1 MKYALVYL
9 IISSLLFSFN
19 FVAKTPKKLYPTAI
33 LPQDTTMVE
42 LITLDKDFVIDVK
55 YATKDNFTGQVLY
68 DCDRVWLR
76 KVVAMDLLAA
86 HKKFKEKGYRIKIYD
101 GYRPIS
107 VQWRLW
113 KATPKKGYVSHP
125 TKGMRMH
132 NRGAAVDMTLIDRNG
147 KELDMGTPYDFFGKE
162 AHTTYTNL
170 PAQVLA
176 NRKVLK
182 EIMQSC
188 GFVAISNEWW
198 HFDYKKH
205 KFNIVDTP
213 MCK

>member
-1 MKYALVYL
+1 MKSILFYL
-9 IISSLLFSFN
+9 LSCGLFSSN
-19 FVAKTPKKLYPTAI
+19 FFLAPTFQPQYLGA
-33 LPQDTTMVE
+33 LAQDTTMVE
-42 LITLDKDFVIDVK
+42 LITLDKDFVIDVR
-55 YATKDNFTGQVLY
+55 YATKNNFTGQVLY
-68 DCDRVWLR
+68 DCDKVWLR
-76 KVVAMDLLAA
+76 KVVAMDLIAA
-86 HKKFKEKGYRIKIYD
+86 HRKFKEKGYRIKIYD

-132 NRGAAVDMTLIDRNG
+132 NRGAAVDMTLIDPNS

-176 NRKVLK
+176 NRKLLK
-182 EIMQSC
+182 EVMQSC

-198 HFDYKKH
+198 HFDYKKQ